1 VTNQLPFVVQPRR
14 ERRRIGSEEEGQGVI
29 EIPVYG
35 KIRLMEKL
43 WIREELFANAL
54 LAEAARLAEAML
66 EADAQAEHRLYEV
79 VGEADKQA
87 IRIVAHCIGSTIDLA
102 PEEMVAI
109 QQHAS
114 LCTEIRDHLNGM
126 WQEQR
131 IRTITALIRFR
142 LKGCSTWEDED
153 TLPLADEIQ
162 QQILRL
168 ADDEAAAENPPQ
180 AEEEV
185 LSDLAEKVG
194 KLAAALLERAEAAKT
209 GTNST
214 GDTDGSGPSV
224 LTPALNVS
232 PGSPPQR
239 SSRRSKKASN

>member
-1 VTNQLPFVVQPRR
+1 VSNQLPFVIQPRR
-14 ERRRIGSEEEGQGVI
+14 ERRTIGSEEEGQGVI

-54 LAEAARLAEAML
+54 LAESARLAEAML
-66 EADAQAEHRLYEV
+66 EADARLEQRLYEV
-79 VGEADKQA
+79 VGEADQQA
-87 IRIVAHCIGSTIDLA
+87 IRIVAHCIGSTIELT

-114 LCTEIRDHLNGM
+114 LCTEIKDRLNGM

-142 LKGCSTWEDED
+142 LQGCSTWEDED

-168 ADDEAAAENPPQ
+168 ADDEAAAESPPQ
-180 AEEEV
+180 PEEEV
-185 LSDLAEKVG
+185 LSDLTEKVG
-194 KLAAALLERAEAAKT
+194 KLAAALLERAEAAKI
-209 GTNST
+209 GASST
-214 GDTDGSGPSV
+214 GDTDGSGPSAA
-224 LTPALNVS
+224 TPALSAS
-232 PGSPPQR
+232 PGSPPPR
-239 SSRRSKKASN
+239 SSRRSKKASD